1 MHRAIYKD
9 TDVYLLDDPLS
20 AVDPHVGRHLFED
33 CIAGFLKGKTV
44 ILATHQLHHLK
55 QADLILVLDN
65 VRHLLSQSIAAQ
77 DWNLYTMSSYSCNR
91 L

>member
-9 TDVYLLDDPLS
+9 ADVYLLDDPLS

-65 VRHLLSQSIAAQ
+65 VRLLSDQIIAFQ
-77 DWNLYTMSSYSCNR
+77 DGYLHRVSEI
-91 L
+91 